1 MIICFFF
8 FKQKTAYEMRISD
21 WSSDVCSSDL
31 LNAELVLFEQVA
43 KAQDAHAIRNALSA
57 RETSEVTVQRRLE
70 QCLFH
75 GQVRQAE
82 PLLQKMNAQHGLVR
96 KGRTPRARYRRC
108 SCDQRDDCAQR
119 HPRHHTI
126 NKPDTARA
134 PPPQIPPHF
143 VFYFHNS

>member
-96 KGRTPRARYRRC
+96 KGRTPRARYRRGR
-108 SCDQRDDCAQR
+108 CDQRDEFA
-119 HPRHHTI
+119 PRHHQHHLVQEHGL
-126 NKPDTARA
+126 ASSA
-134 PPPQIPPHF
+134 EPPSELQ
-143 VFYFHNS
+143 SLMRL